1 MTTTEIISLIIATG
15 VGALLTKVV
24 DKWLNRKTDK
34 FALIK
39 LKDEQ
44 GAVVLEGEIKISEY
58 YKKELK
64 EWIMKHEA
72 LEKKLEDKIK
82 DYEICKASIRD
93 VNIRADDLQRQ
104 ITLLKSLKV

>member
-1 MTTTEIISLIIATG
+1 MTVTEIIALIAAAG
-15 VGALLTKVV
+15 GGALLGKLV

-58 YKKELK
+58 YKKELR

-72 LEKKLEDKIK
+72 LEKKFDDKIK
-82 DYEICKASIRD
+82 DYEMCKASIRD
-93 VNIRADDLQRQ
+93 MNIRADDLQRQ
-104 ITLLKSLKV
+104 ITVLKTLRN